1 MGLDSL
7 PREKTG
13 SQRKLSRLYRVT
25 SCDGPDIT
33 TVKVYFPTDPSIQV
47 HQMRVLKCPPT
58 FPTDFYWYRGKP
70 GRHPK
75 CVQKQIEEIEAEV
88 EQLNTTNSSTD
99 CEREGQTNY
108 QLRNDML
115 PVPSSASMHSNKI
128 TEPVTATVRKKE
140 KSEEK
145 QTT

>member
-1 MGLDSL
+1 
-7 PREKTG
+7 
-13 SQRKLSRLYRVT
+13 
-25 SCDGPDIT
+25 
-33 TVKVYFPTDPSIQV
+33 
-47 HQMRVLKCPPT
+47 MRVLKCPPT
-58 FPTDFYWYRGKP
+58 FPTDFYWYGGKRSKP
-70 GRHPK
+70 GRPPK
-75 CVQKQIEEIEAEV
+75 RVQKQLEEVDAEV
-88 EQLNTTNSSTD
+88 EQLNTNNSSTD

-115 PVPSSASMHSNKI
+115 PVPSSASMHSNKS